1 MPDITNNNAT
11 QEAKFIHDENTRFK
25 IEVRRAKLFGLW
37 VAELMGLTD
46 EKALKYAKTLVMADM
61 EEAGHDDL
69 LRQAKKDL
77 HFNKI
82 DFSDHRLEHK
92 LEDLW
97 GEAERQVME
106 EG

>member
-1 MPDITNNNAT
+1 MPDIMNNNAT
-11 QEAKFIHDENTRFK
+11 QESKHFHDENTRFK

-37 VAELMGLTD
+37 VAELMGISG
-46 EKALKYAKTLVMADM
+46 EEALAYAKTLVIADI

-69 LRQAKKDL
+69 LRQAKSDL
-77 HFNKI
+77 HFKKI

-92 LEDLW
+92 MNDLW
-97 GEAERQVME
+97 SEAESQVME